1 MPFKNTFN
9 RYLAIDS
16 DSIEDP
22 GSDHPGANVDTDQ
35 STPSNL
41 VYEPGNGYRYVVFI
55 SPGTITF
62 NRGGNVDV
70 LCIGGGG
77 SGGTGATQ
85 YNPDPNPPWNPNYY
99 HKAGG
104 GGGAGGMV
112 ELFNEPFP
120 DGQFDISVGSG
131 GDAVGPTGTS
141 AGNYGSPSYIQKSS
155 SNSNSFTTITAY
167 GGGRGG
173 GSPGSNQLF
182 RGGGNGGS
190 GGGGGQG
197 TSISA
202 YDPFG
207 NNTTNE
213 VSSNPS
219 PAPLRSTQ
227 PEPQGNNGG
236 RGAGDSYMSTGSTTQ
251 YGGGG
256 GGAGAA
262 ANISVGGNGRTV
274 WSGDSGVPTDYGTPG
289 PTPGRWFCGGGAGG
303 RAGQVQSGGA
313 GGGGPTGFSDS
324 FPPISAP
331 NAPSMPKERANGGG
345 GAGQTGNQSYAGSSN
360 SDSHGSNGI
369 IIFRYQI

>member
-35 STPSNL
+35 STPSDL
-41 VYEPGNGYRYVVFI
+41 VFEPGNGYRYVVFI

-70 LCIGGGG
+70 LCIAGGA
-77 SGGTGATQ
+77 SGGTGTTQ
-85 YNPDPNPPWNPNYY
+85 YNPDPNPPWNPTYF
-99 HKAGG
+99 HKGGG

-120 DGQFDISVGSG
+120 DGQFDVSIGSG
-131 GDAVGPTGTS
+131 GDAVGSTATQV
-141 AGNYGSPSYIQKSS
+141 GNDGSPSYVQKSS

-173 GSPGSNQLF
+173 GGPASNQLF
-182 RGGGNGGS
+182 RGGRNGGS

-197 TSISA
+197 TSIES

-207 NNTTNE
+207 NNTTIE
-213 VSSNPS
+213 VSSTPS

-227 PEPQGNNGG
+227 PQPQGNGGG
-236 RGAGDSYMSTGSTTQ
+236 RGAGDSFSSTGSPTQ

-262 ANISVGGNGRTV
+262 AQLASGGLGRTV
-274 WSGDSGVPTDYGTPG
+274 WSGDTGIPTDYGTPG
-289 PTPGRWFCGGGAGG
+289 PTPGRWFCGGGAGAKVG
-303 RAGQVQSGGA
+303 SFNPGGA

-324 FPPISAP
+324 FPPLTAP
-331 NAPSMPKERANGGG
+331 NCPAMPKERANGGG
-345 GAGQTGNQSYAGSSN
+345 GAGQQGGQSYTGSSN
-360 SDSHGSNGI
+360 ASSHGSNGI
-369 IIFRYQI
+369 VIFRYQI

>member
-22 GSDHPGANVDTDQ
+22 GSDHPGANVDTSQ
-35 STPSNL
+35 STPSDL
-41 VYEPGNGYRYVVFI
+41 VLEPGNGYRYVVFI
-55 SPGTITF
+55 NPGTITF
-62 NRGGNVDV
+62 NRGGDVDV
-70 LCIGGGG
+70 LCVGGGG

-85 YNPDPNPPWNPNYY
+85 YNPDPNPPWNPTYF
-99 HKAGG
+99 HKASGA
-104 GGGAGGMV
+104 GGAGGMV

-120 DGQFDISVGSG
+120 DGQFDVSVGSG
-131 GDAVGPTGTS
+131 GDAPNGSATQ

-173 GSPGSNQLF
+173 GSPSSNQLF

-197 TSISA
+197 TSIGS

-213 VSSNPS
+213 VSPTPS

-227 PEPQGNNGG
+227 IDPQGNSGG
-236 RGAGDSYMSTGSTTQ
+236 RGAGDDFGYAGNPTR

-256 GGAGAA
+256 GGAGTAA
-262 ANISVGGNGRTV
+262 QNHLAGDGRSV
-274 WSGDSGVPTDYGTPG
+274 WSGDTGIPTDYGTPG
-289 PTPGRWFCGGGAGG
+289 PSPGRWFCGGGGG
-303 RAGQVQSGGA
+303 GYFQTPVSGGV
-313 GGGGPTGFSDS
+313 GGGGPTGYSDS
-324 FPPISAP
+324 FPPIVAP

-345 GAGQTGNQSYAGSSN
+345 GAAMTGGQSTSGSSN
-360 SDSHGSNGI
+360 SSSHGSNGI